1 MSLAWGFLPQLQ
13 PKRREWQQP
22 RCLSFFVFAQI
33 TARRI
38 TRLPS
43 LAARK
48 PTTRGTR
55 GNGAR
60 PILTLQKQDVTSRK
74 PVLQDFF
81 SLERA
86 CYVRDVNADGRTR
99 EGVAKGRK
107 QLMRTLSDR
116 GKAIRYIS
124 RLQKGC
130 LAARLFGCNVSRE
143 AHSPHFYFVPFLPN
157 SHMLPLSPESVIVMY
172 RSLLIFF
179 LILCELEHVFLG

>member
-1 MSLAWGFLPQLQ
+1 MAAATVSFLLCFCPNYSSSYN
-13 PKRREWQQP
+13 
-22 RCLSFFVFAQI
+22 SFTEFGGEKANDQ
-33 TARRI
+33 
-38 TRLPS
+38 
-43 LAARK
+43 
-48 PTTRGTR
+48 RGTR

-157 SHMLPLSPESVIVMY
+157 SHMLPLSPESAIVMY
-172 RSLLIFF
+172 RSA
-179 LILCELEHVFLG
+179 